1 MARETI
7 IDCWRFE
14 DEELTQPFAVY
25 YEEGGYWIGWCF

>member
-1 MARETI
+1 MKEDI
-7 IDCWRFE
+7 FDCWRFE